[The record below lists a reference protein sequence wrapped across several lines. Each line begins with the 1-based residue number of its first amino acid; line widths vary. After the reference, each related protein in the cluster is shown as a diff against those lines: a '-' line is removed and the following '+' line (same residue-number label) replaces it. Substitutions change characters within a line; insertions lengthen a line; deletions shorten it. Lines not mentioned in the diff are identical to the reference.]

1 MGSQVTIVASQI
13 DKQRLGYQAVSLTNF
28 AATTEPQMVAGS
40 KIEVGGALYE
50 ITSDESGTGWGG
62 IGSSNDVYFYLV
74 PSGSSSSWSY
84 STTAPTWDTAK
95 QGWYNGLNRCFGG
108 CYKDAGGNYAN
119 KWIAEGTQIPIGC
132 DGKFIRCVPM
142 SGYTPAKGDVVEL
155 NYDGTIRKALS
166 NVATVLASGSIV
178 SGAGGIVA
186 LTATTF
192 LVTYSVGLVD
202 YAVVGTV
209 DERTLAISWGTPATI
224 YTHPST
230 NSAYAVC
237 ALTSTLVLVAYG
249 TGSGATQQY
258 ARTLSISGTSITVNA
273 QATGPAT
280 ALTNELIRMTD
291 TSALL
296 ANRTTTTAMTVTVL
310 TVSGTTVTFNTA
322 ASITTASNP
331 VHVGLT
337 VASDNLS
344 GCLAY
349 AVGGLFFVVFTISGT
364 TVTLGSINAFTT
376 TIGSTSG
383 PMIEP
388 IDGLCAV
395 MMVENVSDAP
405 WGAGIALYQ
414 RSSTSRN
421 MNFYSSGCFVP
432 TPATVSKSILALLAK
447 SEGLIGIAASE
458 YKPYTGSAATS
469 YIVVHLMV
477 MKGHGGAI
485 DRGDVVYRDKS
496 ITMSAESMTM
506 LPSSEIVLVEL
517 RANTASDSEI
527 LAIKR
532 RNRIIGIAVDTSGTV
547 QVNGV
552 VHGLSG
558 LTIGECGVSDAGAI
572 IARNTSGSVKIG
584 NAVSPTKLVL
594 AIGGG
599 V

>member
-1 MGSQVTIVASQI
+1 MGVQVTIVASQI
-13 DKQRLGYQAVSLTNF
+13 DKQRLGYQAISLTNF
-28 AATTEPQMVAGS
+28 TSGSEPQVVAGS
-40 KIEVGGALYE
+40 KIEDGGALYE
-50 ITSDESGTGWGG
+50 FTSDESGTGWGG

-74 PSGSSSSWSY
+74 PSGSSSTWAY

-108 CYKDAGGNYAN
+108 CYKDSSGNYAN
-119 KWIAEGTQIPIGC
+119 KWIAERTQIPIGC
-132 DGKFIRCVPM
+132 DGNFIRCVPM
-142 SGYTPAKGDVVEL
+142 SGYTPAKGDVIEL

-166 NVATVLASGSIV
+166 NVATVLASGSIL

-237 ALTSTLVLVAYG
+237 ALTSTLVLVVYG
-249 TGSGATQQY
+249 TGTGATQQY
-258 ARTLSISGTSITVNA
+258 GRTLSISGTTITVNT

-280 ALTNELIRMTD
+280 ALTNGLVRMSD

-310 TVSGTTVTFNTA
+310 TVSGTTLTFNTA
-322 ASITTASNP
+322 ASVTTASNP
-331 VHVGLT
+331 SYVGLT
-337 VASDNLS
+337 IASDNLS
-344 GCLAY
+344 GALAY

-364 TVTLGSINAFTT
+364 TVTLGSVNTFTT
-376 TIGSTSG
+376 SVGSTSG

-395 MMVENVSDAP
+395 IMIENVADTP
-405 WGAGIALYQ
+405 WGAGLALYQ
-414 RSSTSRN
+414 RSNGSRN
-421 MNFYSSGCFVP
+421 MHFYSSGCIHP
-432 TPATVSKSILALLAK
+432 LPSSVSSVYLALLMK
-447 SEGLIGIAASE
+447 SEGLIGIAGTA
-458 YKPYTGSAATS
+458 YRPYTGSAATS
-469 YIVVHLMV
+469 YVIVQLLAL
-477 MKGHGGAI
+477 KGHGGII
-485 DRGDVVYRDKS
+485 DRGDVVYRDKG
-496 ITMSAESMTM
+496 ITMGIEGMTM
-506 LPSSEIVLVEL
+506 LPSSEIVLLEL